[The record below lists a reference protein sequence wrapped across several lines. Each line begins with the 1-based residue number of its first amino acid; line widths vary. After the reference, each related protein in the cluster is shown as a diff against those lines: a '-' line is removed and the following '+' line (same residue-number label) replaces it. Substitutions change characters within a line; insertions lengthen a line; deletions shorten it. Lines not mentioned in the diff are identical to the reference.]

1 MIKRGKK
8 GVSPIVS
15 TSLLIVIVI
24 ILAII
29 IFLWAR
35 SFVGEVVEKTIQ
47 GVTKSADKFCSE
59 VEFVATIVEGKLYV
73 VNQGDVPI
81 EDVQVIAYKAGESTI
96 TEIEGVKINAGV
108 TSRGY
113 PSSDT
118 GLTTVGCPYHPYE
131 KIIINPILK
140 GKTKSGLKKY
150 TCDEDVS
157 GFELPVSEI
166 CS

>member
-8 GVSPIVS
+8 GISPIVS
-15 TSLLIVIVI
+15 TSLLIVMVI

-35 SFVGEVVEKTIQ
+35 SFIGEVVEKTIQ
-47 GVTKSADKFCSE
+47 GETKSADKFCNE
-59 VEFVATIVEGKLYV
+59 VQFIATVSDDGLLYI

-96 TEIEGVKINAGV
+96 TEIEGVKIDAGT
-108 TSRGY
+108 TSKGH
-113 PSSDT
+113 SNLDA
-118 GLTTVGCPYHPYE
+118 GLDNCPYE
-131 KIIINPILK
+131 QIIINPILK

-150 TCDEDVS
+150 TCKNPDVS
-157 GFELPVSEI
+157 GYELPVSEV
-166 CS
+166 CG